1 METTHLF
8 PLTIPKKPCK
18 SHSIQFIP
26 YIRTKTCNVFV
37 ILGSCALVLLITVV
51 VLVVLY
57 NRLVK
62 SRNLVQSAFAD
73 IDVNLNKRFVLVPN
87 LIAITKNYAQYES
100 TLLEKLVQERSGNTA
115 ISETSS
121 LDEKMSNAFKK
132 MSVTVENYPELKAN
146 HTFLKLMEDLGQ
158 IEDHLLFA
166 RRFYN
171 GTTRVYN
178 TDIQSFPAIIIAKT
192 FGFTTMPFYE
202 VSSALEREVP
212 II

>member
-1 METTHLF
+1 M
-8 PLTIPKKPCK
+8 
-18 SHSIQFIP
+18 
-26 YIRTKTCNVFV
+26 FV
-37 ILGSCALVLLITVV
+37 ILGSCALFLLIVVV

-73 IDVNLNKRFVLVPN
+73 IDVNLTKRFVLVPN

-121 LDEKMSNAFKK
+121 LDEKMSNALKK
-132 MSVTVENYPELKAN
+132 MSVVVENYPDLKAN

-158 IEDHLLFA
+158 IEDHLLYA

-178 TDIQSFPAIIIAKT
+178 TDIQSFPAVMVAKL
-192 FGFTTMPFYE
+192 FGFTAKPFYE

-212 II
+212 VI

>member
-1 METTHLF
+1 M
-8 PLTIPKKPCK
+8 
-18 SHSIQFIP
+18 
-26 YIRTKTCNVFV
+26 FV
-37 ILGSCALVLLITVV
+37 ILGSCALVLLIVVV

-73 IDVNLNKRFVLVPN
+73 IDVNLTKRFVLVPN

-121 LDEKMSNAFKK
+121 LDEKMSNALKK
-132 MSVTVENYPELKAN
+132 MSVVVENYPDLKAN

-158 IEDHLLFA
+158 IEDHLLYA

-178 TDIQSFPAIIIAKT
+178 TDIQSFPAVMIAKI
-192 FGFTTMPFYE
+192 FGFTAKPFYE

-212 II
+212 VI

>member
-1 METTHLF
+1 ML
-8 PLTIPKKPCK
+8 L
-18 SHSIQFIP
+18 
-26 YIRTKTCNVFV
+26 
-37 ILGSCALVLLITVV
+37 ILGSCLLLVV
-51 VLVVLY
+51 VLIVVFIALY

-73 IDVNLNKRFVLVPN
+73 IDVNLTKRFVLVPN
-87 LIAITKNYAQYES
+87 LVAITKNYAQYES
-100 TLLEKLVQERSGNTA
+100 SLLEKLVQERGGTGA
-115 ISETSS
+115 IQETSS

-132 MSVTVENYPELKAN
+132 MSVVVENYPDLKAN

-158 IEDHLLFA
+158 IEDHLLYA

-178 TDIQSFPAIIIAKT
+178 TDIQSFPAVIVAKL
-192 FGFTTMPFYE
+192 FGFKQLPFYE

-212 II
+212 VI

>member
-1 METTHLF
+1 M
-8 PLTIPKKPCK
+8 
-18 SHSIQFIP
+18 
-26 YIRTKTCNVFV
+26 FV
-37 ILGSCALVLLITVV
+37 ILGSCALVLLIVVV

-73 IDVNLNKRFVLVPN
+73 IDVNLTKRFVLVPN

-100 TLLEKLVQERSGNTA
+100 SLLEKLVQERSGNTA

-121 LDEKMSNAFKK
+121 QDEKMSIALKK
-132 MSVTVENYPELKAN
+132 MSVVVENYPDLKAN

-158 IEDHLLFA
+158 IEDHLLYA

-178 TDIQSFPAIIIAKT
+178 TDIQSFPAVMVSKI
-192 FGFTTMPFYE
+192 FGFTAKPFYE

-212 II
+212 VI

>member
-1 METTHLF
+1 ML
-8 PLTIPKKPCK
+8 L
-18 SHSIQFIP
+18 
-26 YIRTKTCNVFV
+26 
-37 ILGSCALVLLITVV
+37 ILGSCLLLLLILIVV
-51 VLVVLY
+51 FIALY

-73 IDVNLNKRFVLVPN
+73 IDVNLTKRFVLVPN
-87 LIAITKNYAQYES
+87 LVAITKNYAQYES
-100 TLLEKLVQERSGNTA
+100 SLLEKLVQERSGTGA
-115 ISETSS
+115 IQETSS

-132 MSVTVENYPELKAN
+132 MSVVVENYPELKAN

-158 IEDHLLFA
+158 IEDHLLYA

-178 TDIQSFPAIIIAKT
+178 TDIQSFPAVIIAKL
-192 FGFTTMPFYE
+192 FGFKQLPFYE

-212 II
+212 VI

>member
-1 METTHLF
+1 ML
-8 PLTIPKKPCK
+8 L
-18 SHSIQFIP
+18 
-26 YIRTKTCNVFV
+26 
-37 ILGSCALVLLITVV
+37 ILGSCLLLLLILIVV
-51 VLVVLY
+51 FIALY

-73 IDVNLNKRFVLVPN
+73 IDVNLTKRFVLVPN
-87 LIAITKNYAQYES
+87 LVAITKNYAQYES
-100 TLLEKLVQERSGNTA
+100 SLLEKLVQERSGTGA
-115 ISETSS
+115 IQETSS

-132 MSVTVENYPELKAN
+132 MSIVVENYPELKAD

-158 IEDHLLFA
+158 IEDYLLYA

-178 TDIQSFPAIIIAKT
+178 TDIQSFPAVIIAKL
-192 FGFTTMPFYE
+192 FGFKQLPFYE

-212 II
+212 VI

>member
-1 METTHLF
+1 LI
-8 PLTIPKKPCK
+8 LIAV
-18 SHSIQFIP
+18 FI
-26 YIRTKTCNVFV
+26 
-37 ILGSCALVLLITVV
+37 A
-51 VLVVLY
+51 LY

-73 IDVNLNKRFVLVPN
+73 IDVNLTKRFVLVPN
-87 LIAITKNYAQYES
+87 LVAITKNYAQYES
-100 TLLEKLVQERSGNTA
+100 SLLEKLVQERSGTGA
-115 ISETSS
+115 IQETSS

-132 MSVTVENYPELKAN
+132 MSVVVENYPELKAN

-158 IEDHLLFA
+158 IEDHLLYA

-178 TDIQSFPAIIIAKT
+178 TDIQSFPDVIIAKL
-192 FGFTTMPFYE
+192 FGFKRLPFYE

-212 II
+212 SI

>member
-1 METTHLF
+1 ML
-8 PLTIPKKPCK
+8 L
-18 SHSIQFIP
+18 
-26 YIRTKTCNVFV
+26 
-37 ILGSCALVLLITVV
+37 ILGSCLLLLLILIVV
-51 VLVVLY
+51 FISLY

-73 IDVNLNKRFVLVPN
+73 IDVNLTKRFVLVPN
-87 LIAITKNYAQYES
+87 LVAITKNYAQYES
-100 TLLEKLVQERSGNTA
+100 SLLEKLVQERSGTGA
-115 ISETSS
+115 IQETSS

-132 MSVTVENYPELKAN
+132 MSVVVENYPDLKAN

-158 IEDHLLFA
+158 IEDHLLYA

-178 TDIQSFPAIIIAKT
+178 TDIQSFPAVVIAKL
-192 FGFTTMPFYE
+192 FGFKQLPFYE